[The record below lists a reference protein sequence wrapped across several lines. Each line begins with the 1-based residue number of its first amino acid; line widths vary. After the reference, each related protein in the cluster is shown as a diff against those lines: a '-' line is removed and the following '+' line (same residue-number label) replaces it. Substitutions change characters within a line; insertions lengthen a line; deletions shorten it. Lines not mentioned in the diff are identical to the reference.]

1 MANLTID
8 ATKVAPVQVIE
19 QLTGPANAAL
29 EKGDLVRLDT
39 TTGKFVKAQA
49 TNAGNARVCGMVITK
64 AVAANQT
71 VTVVRKG
78 WLNVG
83 DALSALNFDA
93 DVFLSDTAG
102 TAADGAGTVSKVIGT
117 VVPGWG
123 ATAGDR
129 LLRIDL

>member
-19 QLTGPANAAL
+19 QLTGPASVAL
-29 EKGDLVRLDT
+29 EKGELVRLDT
-39 TTGKFVKAQA
+39 STGKFVKALA
-49 TNAGNARVCGMVITK
+49 TTAPNARACGMVITK
-64 AVAANQT
+64 AAAAGQT

-78 WLNVG
+78 WVNVG

-102 TAADGAGTVSKVIGT
+102 LANDAAGTVSKVVGT